1 MILGQRQIG
10 KTYIVREFA
19 KNEFQKLIELNFL
32 TNESHHLFFQKLNG
46 FDNLLNHLVNYFNL
60 DINKLQNY
68 LFFFDEIQECPKAI
82 SALKMIN
89 EADLKINL
97 ICSGSYLTY
106 QIASTNFNFPV
117 GQVQNLQMKQMM
129 FDEFIIALGKEN
141 LLNLAIES
149 IKVKKE
155 IAPLIHQ
162 ELLK

>member
-1 MILGQRQIG
+1 M
-10 KTYIVREFA
+10 
-19 KNEFQKLIELNFL
+19 
-32 TNESHHLFFQKLNG
+32 
-46 FDNLLNHLVNYFNL
+46 DFNQ
-60 DINKLQNY
+60 LQNY
-68 LFFFDEIQECPKAI
+68 LFFFDEIQEGPNAI
-82 SALKMIN
+82 SA
-89 EADLKINL
+89 LKINL

-106 QIASTNFNFPV
+106 QIAPTNFNFPV